1 VKEHYEGEIVDAA
14 RNDKCAYNY
23 STTTESDSNQVSP
36 HMADP
41 LPHESQNLETAWIT
55 KLYSYNGIAVCNL
68 SYSYD
73 YKEQR
78 VLLQNIHK
86 PTYNIH
92 GKQKTE
98 VKQVYNPF

>member
-1 VKEHYEGEIVDAA
+1 MNHKNWKQHGSPNYIVIV
-14 RNDKCAYNY
+14 
-23 STTTESDSNQVSP
+23 E
-36 HMADP
+36 
-41 LPHESQNLETAWIT
+41 LL
-55 KLYSYNGIAVCNL
+55 IAVCDL

-78 VLLQNIHK
+78 VPLQNIHK